1 MQIKRLKIH
10 NFKSLVHFEIEFA
23 KLTCLIG
30 MNGAG
35 KTTLLQAM
43 DFLAQL
49 MRGRMDD
56 WLRDRDWTIADLK
69 NHSLKESNISFSLF
83 LESSAGEEVEWS
95 GQFNRSDL
103 KLSHEAIRFGNY
115 EDRFV
120 ISPSKMSLTTHE
132 GVLRETFFHIEYQGS
147 VFSVLQADTLHPVC
161 IEFKHFMQ
169 NLSSLEALS
178 PQLLRK
184 RSREKTDSLGMGG
197 EKLSAYI
204 HGLPLKKR
212 NQLSEWLRECYPHL
226 EGVMTSS
233 QKAGWKKLAI
243 KEDYEK
249 SFVTEDRHIN
259 DGMLRMLA
267 ILAETLTDHEFLLF
281 DEIENGLHPEIIEF
295 LLKKLREAKQQVVVT
310 THSPVILNYL
320 DDEAAKEGVVL
331 LYKTPEGYT
340 QVTRLFDVPAMAKKL
355 EVMGPGEAFADTD
368 FTKLTAKLTKSKK

>member
-1 MQIKRLKIH
+1 V
-10 NFKSLVHFEIEFA
+10 F
-23 KLTCLIG
+23 
-30 MNGAG
+30 
-35 KTTLLQAM
+35 
-43 DFLAQL
+43 D
-49 MRGRMDD
+49 
-56 WLRDRDWTIADLK
+56 AD
-69 NHSLKESNISFSLF
+69 
-83 LESSAGEEVEWS
+83 A
-95 GQFNRSDL
+95 
-103 KLSHEAIRFGNY
+103 
-115 EDRFV
+115 
-120 ISPSKMSLTTHE
+120 
-132 GVLRETFFHIEYQGS
+132 
-147 VFSVLQADTLHPVC
+147 LHPVC
-161 IEFKHFMQ
+161 AVFRTFLL

-233 QKAGWKKLAI
+233 QKAGWKKLSI
-243 KEDYEK
+243 KENYEK

-259 DGMLRMLA
+259 DGMLRMMA
-267 ILAETLTDHEFLLF
+267 ILAETLTDHQFLLF

-295 LLKKLREAKQQVVVT
+295 LLKKLQGAKQQVTVT

-320 DDEAAKEGVVL
+320 DDETAKEGVVL

-340 QVTRLFDVPAMAKKL
+340 QAKRLFDIPAMARKL

-368 FTKLTAKLTKSKK
+368 FPKLIAKRSTGKK